1 MDMQLPEAF
10 AHGAVDNEVEAGI
23 ECDEKRGHAGHDE
36 HPAGEAETGVS
47 DLRDDEHL
55 VEVEH
60 EAGDGGDEEDD
71 DHSEEHELLIGTLLL
86 TITYSRMTFARAVGS
101 LLPCLCL
108 SANPTE
114 SAQV

>member
-1 MDMQLPEAF
+1 MSCLIQSLLNIF
-10 AHGAVDNEVEAGI
+10 TV
-23 ECDEKRGHAGHDE
+23 
-36 HPAGEAETGVS
+36 GEAVRSTCGNP
-47 DLRDDEHL
+47 
-55 VEVEH
+55 H
-60 EAGDGGDEEDD
+60 ENEENEENEEEEGDGGDEEDD